1 MRMVNIAG
9 KLVNVEQVRYVNH
22 RKDIDTGRV
31 YCLYVFDEKTVLQ
44 EVFADVEKFEQAMIK
59 YGFLP
64 KENEE
69 IHHFKKLCIIGEDII
84 KKLTGRR

>member
-44 EVFADVEKFEQAMIK
+44 EVFADVEKFEQAMINTDFAEGK
-59 YGFLP
+59 
-64 KENEE
+64 
-69 IHHFKKLCIIGEDII
+69 
-84 KKLTGRR
+84 